1 MRVNAC
7 QCVSVR
13 PELFALINLK
23 NYSSGHPG
31 HSYRGSGGF
40 DSRGVAR
47 VGVDVMFLILYP
59 KVNLVNLQI
68 VNLSIDRLVCFW
80 SALPHCPGGMLMAWL
95 PWCAGH
101 CTQLLAVDLVN
112 TLAP

>member
-7 QCVSVR
+7 QCVSMR

-59 KVNLVNLQI
+59 KVNLVNLRI
-68 VNLSIDRLVCFW
+68 ILFYS
-80 SALPHCPGGMLMAWL
+80 
-95 PWCAGH
+95 
-101 CTQLLAVDLVN
+101 
-112 TLAP
+112 